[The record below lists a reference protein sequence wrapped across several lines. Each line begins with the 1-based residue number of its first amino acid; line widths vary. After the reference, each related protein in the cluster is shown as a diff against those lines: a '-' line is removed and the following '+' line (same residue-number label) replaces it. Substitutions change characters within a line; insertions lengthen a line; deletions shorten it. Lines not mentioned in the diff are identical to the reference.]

1 MSKNFKIGF
10 IGQGWIGKNYADD
23 FEKRGYEVVRYS
35 QEEPHI
41 KNKSKIKDCD
51 IVFIAVPTPT
61 TPEGFDLSIVKD
73 VIKLVGK
80 GKVAVLKSTIL
91 PGSTELIQKENPDI
105 YVMHSP
111 EFLTESTAARDV
123 ASPHHNIIGLPVD
136 NEVYRSKAEEVLSV
150 LPKCASVKICPAK
163 EAELFKYARNC
174 FFYTKV
180 IFMNILYDL
189 SAELGCDWKVF
200 RDLMAVDP
208 WIGPMHID
216 PVHKSGRGGGGHCFI
231 KDFAALVELY
241 KEKMPKD
248 EKGLAV
254 LLANEE
260 KNIELLVS
268 SKKDLDLLEGV
279 YGKRALSKTKR
290 K

>member
-1 MSKNFKIGF
+1 MKNKIKIGF

-23 FEKRGYEVVRYS
+23 FEKRGFDVVRYS
-35 QEEPHI
+35 QEEPYI

-61 TPEGFDLSIVKD
+61 TPEGFDLGIVKE
-73 VIKLVGK
+73 VIGLVGK
-80 GKVAVLKSTIL
+80 GKIAILKSTIL
-91 PGSTELIQKENPDI
+91 PGSTELIQKEHPDI

-111 EFLTESTAARDV
+111 EFLTEMTAARDV
-123 ASPHHNIIGLPVD
+123 AAPYHNIIGLPED
-136 NEVYRSKAEEVLSV
+136 NAVYRAKAAEVLSV
-150 LPKCASVKICPAK
+150 LPESASVKICKAK
-163 EAELFKYARNC
+163 EAELFKYARNS

-189 SAELGCDWKVF
+189 SAELGCDWQVF

-208 WIGPMHID
+208 WIGPMHIN
-216 PVHKSGRGGGGHCFI
+216 PVHKNGRGGGGHCFI
-231 KDFAALVELY
+231 KDFAALIDLY
-241 KEKMPKD
+241 KEKLPKD
-248 EKGLAV
+248 KKGLAV

-268 SKKDLDLLEGV
+268 SKKDHDLLVGV
-279 YGKRALSKTKR
+279 YGKSLKR

>member
-1 MSKNFKIGF
+1 MKNKTKIGF

-23 FEKRGYEVVRYS
+23 FEKRGFNVVRYS
-35 QEEPHI
+35 QEEPYI

-61 TPEGFDLSIVKD
+61 TPEGFDLGIVKE
-73 VIKLVGK
+73 VVGLVGK
-80 GKVAVLKSTIL
+80 GKIAILKSTIL
-91 PGSTELIQKENPDI
+91 PGSTELIQKEHPDI

-111 EFLTESTAARDV
+111 EFLTEMTAARDV
-123 ASPHHNIIGLPVD
+123 AAPYHNIIGLPED
-136 NEVYRSKAEEVLSV
+136 NVIYRAKAAEVLSV
-150 LPKCASVKICPAK
+150 LPESSSVKICKAR
-163 EAELFKYARNC
+163 EAELFKYARNS

-189 SAELGCDWKVF
+189 SAELGCDWQVF
-200 RDLMAVDP
+200 KDLMAVDP
-208 WIGPMHID
+208 WIGPMHIN
-216 PVHKSGRGGGGHCFI
+216 PVHKNGRGGGGHCFI
-231 KDFAALVELY
+231 KDFAALIDLY
-241 KEKMPKD
+241 KEKLPKD
-248 EKGLAV
+248 KKGLAV

-268 SKKDLDLLEGV
+268 SKKDLGLLAGV
-279 YGKRALSKTKR
+279 YGEDLKR